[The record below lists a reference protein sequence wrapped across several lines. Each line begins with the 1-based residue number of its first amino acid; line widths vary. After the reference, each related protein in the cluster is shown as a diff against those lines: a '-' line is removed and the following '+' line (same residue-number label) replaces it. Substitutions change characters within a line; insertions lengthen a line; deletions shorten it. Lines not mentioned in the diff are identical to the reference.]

1 MRESLWAGKGLAV
14 VHLLLLEMQDHTILK
29 LFVFNVFITCFAF
42 THEWHCRDN
51 ETISIEFHMLVVHPT
66 QAILSIL
73 SICSMCSNYP
83 IISQSQTCAHAIS
96 NNHNA
101 TVLAAALN
109 I

>member
-1 MRESLWAGKGLAV
+1 MI
-14 VHLLLLEMQDHTILK
+14 HLLLLEMQDHTILK
-29 LFVFNVFITCFAF
+29 LFVFNVFVACFAF

-66 QAILSIL
+66 QAILSI
-73 SICSMCSNYP
+73 CSMCSNYP
-83 IISQSQTCAHAIS
+83 IISQSQTLAHAIS
-96 NNHNA
+96 NNHKA